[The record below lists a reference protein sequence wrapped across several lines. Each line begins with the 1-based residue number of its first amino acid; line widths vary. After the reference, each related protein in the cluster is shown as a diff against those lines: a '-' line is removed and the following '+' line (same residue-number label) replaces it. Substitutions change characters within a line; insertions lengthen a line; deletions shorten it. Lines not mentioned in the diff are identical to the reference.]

1 MLAHCKSMTFS
12 CDQQSAGARTEP
24 TPFDL
29 WLAADLR
36 RRFGEPER
44 LPEDWLRMIDSVH
57 GAS

>member
-1 MLAHCKSMTFS
+1 MTFS

>member
-1 MLAHCKSMTFS
+1 MTTS
-12 CDQQSAGARTEP
+12 CNQPSARARIEP

-44 LPEDWLRMIDSVH
+44 LPDDWLHMIDSVH